1 MQASFTFLPAGTVIF
16 SIWSTN
22 SGSSVCPETKTQIF
36 SNQIRVAV
44 VAMCGDVVFN
54 TSRNDLVFYDGLCG
68 ENIWRLTRMWVQM
81 VFAKLTLG
89 KEHE

>member
-22 SGSSVCPETKTQIF
+22 SGSSVCPETKTQII

-44 VAMCGDVVFN
+44 LALFN
-54 TSRNDLVFYDGLCG
+54 TYRNDLVFSNDLCG
-68 ENIWRLTRMWVQM
+68 ENIWRPTRIWVQNDTRICET
-81 VFAKLTLG
+81 VIGEGT
-89 KEHE
+89 

>member
-22 SGSSVCPETKTQIF
+22 SGSSVCPETKTQII

-44 VAMCGDVVFN
+44 LALFN
-54 TSRNDLVFYDGLCG
+54 TSRNYLVFSDGLC
-68 ENIWRLTRMWVQM
+68 LTRMWVKM
-81 VFAKLTLG
+81 VFANLSLG

>member
-36 SNQIRVAV
+36 SNQIRVVAV
-44 VAMCGDVVFN
+44 LALFN
-54 TSRNDLVFYDGLCG
+54 TSRNGLVFSDGLCG
-68 ENIWRLTRMWVQM
+68 ENIWRLTQMWVQM
-81 VFAKLTLG
+81 VFPKLSLG